1 MSLKDLLGLFDGKK
15 QSDGLNVSL
24 EQGSKFNSI
33 QSRIEASVI
42 PQLSII
48 EQTPGLGSVIENFSG
63 NSPEAPLGQVNSAEY
78 KEMTALENDFNKA
91 VSTYSQKQNALM
103 GAAQQSSRGKGWSW
117 SVIKDHIMWSG
128 EKNPKECAAACNA
141 DSSCTAWE
149 TCNNGKSGN
158 GCQGCYLINK
168 PDIAP
173 PSDLNDP
180 KWLSALA
187 NRELSGTIKAQAD
200 AMFTNLQKKAKT
212 LQEKTMSFHGQN
224 MQLVGENGSVTQQ
237 KASNL
242 KQLQQ
247 LQYQQG
253 RLNKLMTEGDTLNAI
268 VHDNN
273 LQMHAEYMR
282 YFVWLTAAI
291 TLGLVA
297 FHRASK

>member
-128 EKNPKECAAACNA
+128 EKNPKENKITIPIIGTIIIGFGNVTPIANEIPKIKLACIAAIKEIA
-141 DSSCTAWE
+141 D
-149 TCNNGKSGN
+149 
-158 GCQGCYLINK
+158 IF
-168 PDIAP
+168 
-173 PSDLNDP
+173 PSAIEEREIGDV
-180 KWLSALA
+180 SALFI
-187 NRELSGTIKAQAD
+187 NP
-200 AMFTNLQKKAKT
+200 
-212 LQEKTMSFHGQN
+212 
-224 MQLVGENGSVTQQ
+224 
-237 KASNL
+237 
-242 KQLQQ
+242 
-247 LQYQQG
+247 
-253 RLNKLMTEGDTLNAI
+253 
-268 VHDNN
+268 
-273 LQMHAEYMR
+273 
-282 YFVWLTAAI
+282 
-291 TLGLVA
+291 
-297 FHRASK
+297 